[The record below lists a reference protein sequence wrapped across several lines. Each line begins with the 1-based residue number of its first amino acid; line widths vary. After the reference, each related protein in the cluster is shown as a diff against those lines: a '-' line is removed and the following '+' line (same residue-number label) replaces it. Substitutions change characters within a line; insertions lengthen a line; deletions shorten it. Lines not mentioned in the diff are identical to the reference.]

1 MPYLAAFIL
10 HSITSAA
17 NSPLSYWTYP
27 LIFFASFI
35 LGGFSEPTVMIL
47 ISLLGLALATTWL
60 WMKRPT
66 RGTALILL
74 LLSFTGAALALAVMA
89 ISPANSFRL
98 GTPPPAFP
106 VLISRTLR
114 YGFEFMLNSFRT
126 LPLPTLFAVLM
137 PFLIF
142 YNLYASPISALTSAQ
157 RTRASILL
165 IAIPLLSYLLIVA
178 SFLPSVYGQSFPV
191 ERARFTGQLS
201 LVAGLM
207 IEGALLGVL
216 SAQYRAR
223 VTETLN
229 LKWVFAILLA
239 VTALYPLRAAWISL
253 GDVPAYRERA
263 ALWDER
269 DAQIYK
275 LRAQGKTDIMV
286 YQFNGVDGVKE
297 MDVNANHW
305 VNRCAAKYYGL
316 HSIRAVPNK

>member
-1 MPYLAAFIL
+1 
-10 HSITSAA
+10 
-17 NSPLSYWTYP
+17 
-27 LIFFASFI
+27 
-35 LGGFSEPTVMIL
+35 
-47 ISLLGLALATTWL
+47 
-60 WMKRPT
+60 
-66 RGTALILL
+66 
-74 LLSFTGAALALAVMA
+74 
-89 ISPANSFRL
+89 
-98 GTPPPAFP
+98 
-106 VLISRTLR
+106 
-114 YGFEFMLNSFRT
+114 MLNSFKT
-126 LPLPTLFAVLM
+126 LPLPTLFTALM

-142 YNLYASPISALTSAQ
+142 YNLYASPISALTSTQ

-165 IAIPLLSYLLIVA
+165 IAIPILSYLLIVA

-191 ERARFTGQLS
+191 ERARFSGQLS

-229 LKWVFAILLA
+229 LKLVFAILLA
-239 VTALYPLRAAWISL
+239 VTALYPLRAAWLSL